1 MQLRTRHAVIGAA
14 ALLTLVAGCSS
25 DESTATTDAPT
36 TTAHEHAHWTY
47 EGEEGPEHW
56 GELDPDYATCAD
68 GSAQTPI
75 DIVDATSTDLTDPVL
90 SYTAGAAKV
99 TNNGHTIVASA
110 AEGNSLSVDGKDFP
124 LVQIHFHAGSEHT
137 INGEQFP
144 AEVHF
149 VHKKAE
155 GELAVLGV
163 MITEGAENAAWAPFT
178 GAMGTAKDAEAEIQ
192 LDWAAMLPT
201 SKMTYR
207 YTGSLTT
214 PPCTEGV
221 HWMLLETPVELS
233 ADQIAAMKAAYDGN
247 FRPVQPLNG
256 REVQMDSSEG

>member
-1 MQLRTRHAVIGAA
+1 MLFR
-14 ALLTLVAGCSS
+14 S
-25 DESTATTDAPT
+25 
-36 TTAHEHAHWTY
+36 
-47 EGEEGPEHW
+47 
-56 GELDPDYATCAD
+56 
-68 GSAQTPI
+68 
-75 DIVDATSTDLTDPVL
+75 
-90 SYTAGAAKV
+90 
-99 TNNGHTIVASA
+99 
-110 AEGNSLSVDGKDFP
+110 
-124 LVQIHFHAGSEHT
+124 
-137 INGEQFP
+137 NGEQFP

-149 VHKKAE
+149 VHKTAE

-256 REVQMDSSEG
+256 RKIYAN